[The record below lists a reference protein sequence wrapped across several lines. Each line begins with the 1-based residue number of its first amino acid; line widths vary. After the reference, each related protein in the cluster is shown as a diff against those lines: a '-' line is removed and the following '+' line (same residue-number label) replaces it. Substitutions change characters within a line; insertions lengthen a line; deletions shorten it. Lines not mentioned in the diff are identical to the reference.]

1 MMTSRVLSATIFCAA
16 LLALPAAHAVD
27 PAEVDTFS
35 SGLEGWFAGGGPS
48 GGVPGTPPTVAA
60 TGGPA
65 GAGDSFLV
73 LSANGRDGPG
83 GRLVGMNAAQWAGDY
98 TAAGI
103 GAIAMDLRNMGR
115 TTLSIRLYFEDPI
128 PLPPANEAV
137 TSSVVL
143 LEPGSGWTH
152 AVFPISAA
160 SLVALQGSASTL
172 LAHTTVLRIFSGV
185 DADFPPARIAGGLGV
200 DNIQAIAAVPEPST
214 LALVA
219 GGLGWLAL
227 RARRRTTRGG

>member
-1 MMTSRVLSATIFCAA
+1 MTSKVLSATIFCAA
-16 LLALPAAHAVD
+16 LFALPAAHAVD
-27 PAEVDTFS
+27 PGEIDTFS

-48 GGVPGTPPTVAA
+48 GGVPAVPPTVSA

-73 LSANGRDGPG
+73 LTSDGSNGPG
-83 GRLVGMNAAQWAGDY
+83 GRLVGMNAAQWAGNY

-103 GAIAMDLRNMGR
+103 GAIAMDLRNLGD
-115 TTLSIRLYFEDPI
+115 TALSIRLYFEDPI

-137 TSSVVL
+137 TSDAVL
-143 LEPGSGWTH
+143 LAPGSGWTH
-152 AVFPISAA
+152 AVFPISTAT
-160 SLVALQGSASTL
+160 LIALQGSTSTL

-185 DADFPPARIAGGLGV
+185 DADFPPARIAGVLGV

-214 LALVA
+214 LALFA

-227 RARRRTTRGG
+227 RARRRRVRGG